1 MNMISQFGQVL
12 EKNIKNNLGNYL
24 YGMLN
29 SFNNPYNIDSYTQF
43 VEDLDKFTTSF
54 TIQAYEE
61 FILALDEEF
70 MQSSIRKQLYESKG
84 YLTKLLLTKFGW
96 VKFKR
101 RRYIDSNGKTFM
113 FVDRLLGLIK
123 YKRMDIFV
131 IGDLIEE
138 SASNSYAKA
147 GKIVSKTIGTKIKYD
162 DDINKNILSRATV
175 RNNVIEASKLMDEPD
190 NDEEIKAK
198 EILNI
203 MLDEKW
209 VHSQGNDDKD
219 FMVKAAVV
227 FEDSVKVG
235 KNRNKLIGK
244 KVFGSI
250 DGNMQQEIIDY
261 IYYNYDTDKIK
272 QINFMGDG
280 APWIKSFALDYSF
293 KYHKDLEI
301 KYGLDKFHLTQAIMH
316 ITTKKHK
323 DTIYPILLQYIIDNK
338 QEEFKE
344 VIEAFIKSNPHREET
359 IRSKSDYILNNWK
372 HIQTSYH
379 DIKYKCS
386 MESNISHVFADLFT
400 ARPKAY
406 SRAGV
411 NSLLNIRLLKTNG
424 YDLKKVYFDS
434 LKKEEKLKINNEVI
448 KRNISTNQF
457 AKYNDYFNT
466 KMLDSNLSASLN
478 NFETVN
484 F

>member
-1 MNMISQFGQVL
+1 MNIISQFEWIL
-12 EKNIKNNLGNYL
+12 EKNLKEHFS
-24 YGMLN
+24 
-29 SFNNPYNIDSYTQF
+29 SFLHNAFISFKNPYCIDSYKEFAETF
-43 VEDLDKFTTSF
+43 DNFTTNF
-54 TIQAYEE
+54 TIDAYQS
-61 FILALDEEF
+61 FILALDDQF
-70 MQSSIRKQLYESKG
+70 MQSEIRKKQYTSKG
-84 YLTKLLLTKFGW
+84 FVTKSLLTKFGMID
-96 VKFKR
+96 FKR
-101 RRYIDSNGKTFM
+101 RRYVDQSGKSFM
-113 FVDRLLGLIK
+113 FVDRLLGLPK
-123 YKRMDIFV
+123 YSRLDSFV
-131 IGDLIEE
+131 IADLVEE

-147 GKIVSKTIGTKIKYD
+147 GRIVSKQIGNKIKYD
-162 DDINKNILSRATV
+162 DNINKNILNRATA
-175 RNNVIEASKLMDEPD
+175 RNNVIKVSEKMIEPS
-190 NDEEIKAK
+190 NDEVKVK

-244 KVFGSI
+244 KVFGNI
-250 DGNMQQEIIDY
+250 TGNLQDQVLDY

-338 QEEFKE
+338 QEEFKA

-359 IRSKSDYILNNWK
+359 IRTKTDYILNNWK
-372 HIQTSYH
+372 HIQTSYR

-434 LKKEEKLKINNEVI
+434 LKKEEKLKINNDVI

-466 KMLDSNLSASLN
+466 KMLDSNLSTVLN
-478 NFETVN
+478 K
-484 F
+484 